1 MDAII
6 TAATVMAMYLNSLGT
21 EYSSYLNNAEMQNGK
36 VASINVYDNSEKYLS
51 QKLQYRFLY
60 DSDNRLVSKEAL
72 RWNAAAQQWQPSYR
86 LNYVYEADGYTL
98 ELQRWD
104 AAKWAYAMAEDMT
117 DYRLVLGIVTAV
129 NTYRWCDEA
138 NSYELADN
146 MLIMQP
152 HTDYLIAQNTLVK

>member
-6 TAATVMAMYLNSLGT
+6 TAATVMAMYLNSLGS
-21 EYSSYLNNAEMQNGK
+21 ESSRYLYNAEMQNGK

-60 DSDNRLVSKEAL
+60 DSDSRLVSKEAL
-72 RWNAAAQQWQPSYR
+72 RWNAEVQQWQPSYR
-86 LNYVYEADGYTL
+86 LNYMYEADGYTL

-104 AAKWAYAMAEDMT
+104 AANSAYAMAEEKT
-117 DYRLVLGIVTAV
+117 EYRMVLGNVTAV

-152 HTDYLIAQNTLVK
+152 HTDYLIAQNTFAK

>member
-21 EYSSYLNNAEMQNGK
+21 ENSRYLYNAEMQNGK

-72 RWNAAAQQWQPSYR
+72 RWNAEAQQWQPSY
-86 LNYVYEADGYTL
+86 
-98 ELQRWD
+98 
-104 AAKWAYAMAEDMT
+104 
-117 DYRLVLGIVTAV
+117 
-129 NTYRWCDEA
+129 
-138 NSYELADN
+138 
-146 MLIMQP
+146 
-152 HTDYLIAQNTLVK
+152 

>member
-6 TAATVMAMYLNSLGT
+6 TAATVMAMYLNSLGS
-21 EYSSYLNNAEMQNGK
+21 ESSRYLYNAEMQNGK

-60 DSDNRLVSKEAL
+60 DSDSRLVSKEAL
-72 RWNAAAQQWQPSYR
+72 RWNAEAQQWQPSYR
-86 LNYVYEADGYTL
+86 LNYMYEADGYTL

-104 AAKWAYAMAEDMT
+104 ADNSAYAMAEEKT
-117 DYRLVLGIVTAV
+117 EYRMVLGNVTAV

>member
-6 TAATVMAMYLNSLGT
+6 TAATVMAMYFNSLGS
-21 EYSSYLNNAEMQNGK
+21 ENSRYLYNADIQDGK

-72 RWNAAAQQWQPSYR
+72 EWNSSSRRWQPSYR
-86 LNYVYEADGYTL
+86 LNYTYDAAGYTL

-104 AAKWAYAMAEDMT
+104 SKASAYAKAEEKT
-117 DYRLVLGIVTAV
+117 EYRMVMGNVAAV
-129 NTYRWCDEA
+129 NTYRWCDK
-138 NSYELADN
+138 SKGYELADN
-146 MLIMQP
+146 MLVMQP
-152 HTDYLIAQNTLVK
+152 HSDWYIAQDVTVK